1 MELTSSQSYYGNNP
15 FNLMQN
21 QIRPYICED
30 VLDAVNMNL
39 LHDAEETLKYYLV
52 RCKVITNKERMTI
65 DWYNKVGP
73 ITNITF
79 DKLEAMF

>member
-1 MELTSSQSYYGNNP
+1 M
-15 FNLMQN
+15 
-21 QIRPYICED
+21 
-30 VLDAVNMNL
+30 LDAVNMNL
-39 LHDAEETLKYYLV
+39 LHDAEETLKSDLV

-73 ITNITF
+73 ITHITF

>member
-1 MELTSSQSYYGNNP
+1 
-15 FNLMQN
+15 MQN

-39 LHDAEETLKYYLV
+39 LHDAEETLKSDLV

-73 ITNITF
+73 ITHITF